1 MKVTCWGKMANISDR
16 LKATQNTSLSSEG
29 CDFQTPDDSVKSRV
43 PDNTRFIIP
52 YISKSSL
59 TNSIKYSNRPRWLAA

>member
-1 MKVTCWGKMANISDR
+1 MANISDR

-29 CDFQTPDDSVKSRV
+29 CDFQTLDDFVKSRV

-52 YISKSSL
+52 YISKSSV